1 MSSLLS
7 YCNAV
12 MDAMEDEIDLDMLF
26 HDGTEPS
33 GSQDTSHSDGPQ
45 LSRSSKHHDVI
56 MRIEAV
62 FETVADALLNERAH
76 VTISL
81 TSVSSDTL
89 QDPSV
94 RPRKALFTFPGKTAN
109 DAWRFSVI
117 IRLLEIIHE
126 SLSDRVILTKRHV
139 SDLYYRDPA
148 LFGRQS
154 TVDRYVDHIAAAFSL
169 PRSCLNVTAGVKG
182 LMAGAVVVHRRD
194 GSKIDLTTV
203 QSSILIPNMEEV
215 LSVDLSRVRWVLV
228 VEKEAAFKS
237 IISSQEWQ
245 EMMWHAVLVTGKG
258 YPDIATRAMTRFMT
272 VASPQNGFAEP
283 PVFGLVDYDP
293 DGLAILHTYK
303 HGSKKMSEDN
313 AALIVPRIQW
323 LGLHGRAITDIDHT
337 NRNQG
342 LMTLTSRD
350 RHKARKMLEWEQNAS
365 SDQGPQWCRELQ
377 VMLMLNLKAEMQIV
391 DSDSS
396 GLINMIKSAAYE
408 DSSM

>member
-1 MSSLLS
+1 MG
-7 YCNAV
+7 
-12 MDAMEDEIDLDMLF
+12 AMEDEIDVVMLF

-33 GSQDTSHSDGPQ
+33 GSQDASHSDGPQ
-45 LSRSSKHHDVI
+45 LSRSSKHDVI

-62 FETVADALLNERAH
+62 FEAVADALLNERAD

-81 TSVSSDTL
+81 TSESSDTL
-89 QDPSV
+89 QDQSA
-94 RPRKALFTFPGKTAN
+94 RPRKAVFTFPGKTAN

-117 IRLLEIIHE
+117 IRLLEIIYE
-126 SLSDRVILTKRHV
+126 SLSDDVILTKRHV

-154 TVDRYVDHIAAAFSL
+154 TVDRYVDQIAAAFSL

-182 LMAGAVVVHRRD
+182 LMAGAAVVHRRD

-215 LSVDLSRVRWVLV
+215 LSVDLSRIRWVLV
-228 VEKEAAFKS
+228 VEKEAAFQS

-245 EMMWHAVLVTGKG
+245 EMMWHAVIVTGKG

-293 DGLAILHTYK
+293 DGLTILHTYK

-313 AALIVPRIQW
+313 AALITPRIQW
-323 LGLHGRAITDIDHT
+323 LGLHSGAMSDVDHT
-337 NRNQG
+337 HRNQG

-350 RHKARKMLEWEQNAS
+350 RHKARKMLEWGQNAS
-365 SDQGPQWCRELQ
+365 SDEGAQWSRELQ

>member
-1 MSSLLS
+1 M
-7 YCNAV
+7 NA
-12 MDAMEDEIDLDMLF
+12 MKDDIDVDMLF
-26 HDGTEPS
+26 HDSIES
-33 GSQDTSHSDGPQ
+33 CGSQDVSLSDGPQ
-45 LSRSSKHHDVI
+45 LSRSSKHHDVL

-62 FETVADALLNERAH
+62 FETVADALLNERAD

-81 TSVSSDTL
+81 TSESSDTL
-89 QDPSV
+89 RDPFV
-94 RPRKALFTFPGKTAN
+94 RPRKTILTFPGKTAN
-109 DAWRFSVI
+109 DAWRFSVV
-117 IRLLEIIHE
+117 IRILEIIHD
-126 SLSDRVILTKRHV
+126 SLSDGVILTKRHV

-154 TVDRYVDHIAAAFSL
+154 TVDRYIDQIAAAFAL

-182 LMAGAVVVHRRD
+182 LMAGAAVVHRRD
-194 GSKIDLTTV
+194 GSKIDLNTV
-203 QSSILIPNMEEV
+203 QSSILVPNMEEV

-228 VEKEAAFKS
+228 IEKEAAFQS
-237 IISSQEWQ
+237 IASSQEWQ

-283 PVFGLVDYDP
+283 PVLGLVDYDP

-323 LGLHGRAITDIDHT
+323 LGLHSRAITDEDRTH
-337 NRNQG
+337 RNQG
-342 LMTLTSRD
+342 LLALTLRD

-365 SDQGPQWCRELQ
+365 SDERAQWRRELQ

-396 GLINMIKSAAYE
+396 GLINMIKNAAYG
-408 DSSM
+408 DTSM

>member
-1 MSSLLS
+1 M
-7 YCNAV
+7 NA
-12 MDAMEDEIDLDMLF
+12 MKDDIDADMLF
-26 HDGTEPS
+26 HDSIES
-33 GSQDTSHSDGPQ
+33 CGSQDASLSDGPQ
-45 LSRSSKHHDVI
+45 HSHSSKHHDVL

-62 FETVADALLNERAH
+62 FETVADALLNERAD

-81 TSVSSDTL
+81 TSESSDTL
-89 QDPSV
+89 QDPFV
-94 RPRKALFTFPGKTAN
+94 RPRKLILTFPGKTAN
-109 DAWRFSVI
+109 DAWRFSVV
-117 IRLLEIIHE
+117 IRILEIIHE
-126 SLSDRVILTKRHV
+126 SLMDDVILTKRHV

-154 TVDRYVDHIAAAFSL
+154 TVDRYVDQIATAFSL

-182 LMAGAVVVHRRD
+182 LMAGAAVVHRRD
-194 GSKIDLTTV
+194 GSKIDLNTV

-228 VEKEAAFKS
+228 IEKEAAFQS
-237 IISSQEWQ
+237 IASSQEWQ

-283 PVFGLVDYDP
+283 PVLGLVDYDP

-303 HGSKKMSEDN
+303 HGSKKISEDN

-323 LGLHGRAITDIDHT
+323 LGLHSRAITDEDRTH
-337 NRNQG
+337 RNQG
-342 LMTLTSRD
+342 LLALTLRD

-365 SDQGPQWCRELQ
+365 SDERAQWRRELQ

-396 GLINMIKSAAYE
+396 GLINMIKNAAY
-408 DSSM
+408 DDTSM

>member
-1 MSSLLS
+1 M
-7 YCNAV
+7 N
-12 MDAMEDEIDLDMLF
+12 AMEDEVDVDMLF

-33 GSQDTSHSDGPQ
+33 GSQDASHSDGPQ
-45 LSRSSKHHDVI
+45 LSRLSKHHDVI

-62 FETVADALLNERAH
+62 FETVADALLNERAD

-81 TSVSSDTL
+81 TSESSDTL
-89 QDPSV
+89 RGSSA
-94 RPRKALFTFPGKTAN
+94 RPRKAVFTFPGKTVN

-117 IRLLEIIHE
+117 VRILEIIHE
-126 SLSDRVILTKRHV
+126 SLLDNVILTKRHV
-139 SDLYYRDPA
+139 SNLYYRDPA

-154 TVDRYVDHIAAAFSL
+154 TVDRYVDQIAAAFSL

-182 LMAGAVVVHRRD
+182 LMAGAAV
-194 GSKIDLTTV
+194 
-203 QSSILIPNMEEV
+203 SSILIPNMEEV

-228 VEKEAAFKS
+228 VEKEAAFQS

-258 YPDIATRAMTRFMT
+258 YPDIATRAMTSFMT
-272 VASPQNGFAEP
+272 IASPQNGFAEP

-293 DGLAILHTYK
+293 DGLAIIHTYK
-303 HGSKKMSEDN
+303 HSSEKMSEDN
-313 AALIVPRIQW
+313 AALIIPRIQW
-323 LGLHGRAITDIDHT
+323 LGLHSRAITDVDRTHC
-337 NRNQG
+337 NQG

-365 SDQGPQWCRELQ
+365 SDQGAQWCRELQ
-377 VMLMLNLKAEMQIV
+377 VMLMLNLKAEMQMI

-408 DSSM
+408 DGSM